1 MSAQNK
7 EEVKPIDKQV
17 TTKDIANLYSHLQ
30 TMIDNVPKSPRYK
43 QPSPDLPLTPT
54 ASSSSLNIASPTT
67 STSKSLPTRSAKEP
81 DCPCHHILV
90 SKDSQ
95 HCALC
100 DDVIPILAEIQDD
113 REKKRNEI
121 EEIKSLLKKEQVEA
135 EQQQKKVIVLT
146 KKEKELSEKIKATV
160 EQYKSLQKD
169 LVVLEKKYEF
179 EKTEAEK
186 AKKDKA
192 AVENELEDLSQR
204 LFEEANGMVANEK
217 REKHQLEI
225 QYRHL
230 QEELKLCREQVEAEE
245 LQLRELKQK
254 MCAMEEAR
262 EKSNSV
268 SNLANSSTTSLEDSL
283 LEDDPVHAQRASRDM
298 SGLFTHEDNTVEV
311 QETTDPMAINEFKA
325 FFQLDQSIPIRKLHS
340 ATSFMKCSLTED
352 VEPCLRFGP
361 NSRLSPKKLYEAIL
375 LNTCFI
381 EETPYGF
388 AIEQAKR
395 PYDMPLRI
403 SASKNMI
410 WERLSSAPV
419 AVFTGCQA
427 CGRVTKD
434 LPYRF
439 RISMVDDWAC
449 IDRYCRDRLVAVCEF
464 YTFIRNIRQ
473 GYYNGRTLNDLY
485 GENIRLK
492 LQMFYARM
500 GTLSQTLQNMGI
512 KGDTIGHAS
521 PPNMVIPPPISESE
535 TDTPAVVPVDGNTA
549 AATNT
554 TNAIDNN
561 NENDIHTMDDHA
573 SIEAYTDKHTASID
587 DDKASVT
594 SSQAESNIS
603 HKISDDEEEEP
614 KTASTH
620 PENAEESE
628 STSVHSQD
636 SNEPKNTSVQS
647 KNAEE
652 PKTASVHPQN
662 ASWADL

>member
-1 MSAQNK
+1 
-7 EEVKPIDKQV
+7 
-17 TTKDIANLYSHLQ
+17 
-30 TMIDNVPKSPRYK
+30 MIDNVPKSPRYK

-54 ASSSSLNIASPTT
+54 ASSSSLNIAS
-67 STSKSLPTRSAKEP
+67 TSKTLPARSAKEP

-90 SKDSQ
+90 SRDSQ

-100 DDVIPILAEIQDD
+100 DDVIPILAEIQND

-121 EEIKSLLKKEQVEA
+121 EEIKLLLKKEQEEA

-146 KKEKELSEKIKATV
+146 KKEKELSEKIKATA
-160 EQYKSLQKD
+160 EQHTSLQKD

-204 LFEEANGMVANEK
+204 LFEEANGMVAHEK
-217 REKHQLEI
+217 KEKHQLEI

-230 QEELKLCREQVEAEE
+230 QEELRLCREQMEAEE

-262 EKSNSV
+262 ERNSV
-268 SNLANSSTTSLEDSL
+268 IHSLTNNNSSTASLEDAL
-283 LEDDPVHAQRASRDM
+283 VEDEHIHANRASRDM
-298 SGLFTHEDNTVEV
+298 TGLFTHEDNTLEV
-311 QETTDPMAINEFKA
+311 QETTDPMALNEFKA
-325 FFQLDQSIPIRKLHS
+325 FFQLDESVPIRKLHS

-361 NSRLSPKKLYEAIL
+361 HSRLSPKRLYEAIL

-388 AIEQAKR
+388 AKEQTKR
-395 PYDMPLRI
+395 PHDMPLKI
-403 SASKNMI
+403 SAAKNMI
-410 WERLSSAPV
+410 WERLSNAPV
-419 AVFTGCQA
+419 ALFTGCQA

-464 YTFIRNIRQ
+464 YTFIRNVRQ
-473 GYYNGRTLNDLY
+473 GYYNGRTLDDLY

-512 KGDTIGHAS
+512 KGDMVGHAS
-521 PPNMVIPPPISESE
+521 PPNMVIPLLFLKTLLKTKKIQFMPLIVLRMILMLSIMILRILHPLQAAKQNQTFHIKYRMTKKSQR
-535 TDTPAVVPVDGNTA
+535 ALLFIHKMQLGQNYNNT
-549 AATNT
+549 
-554 TNAIDNN
+554 
-561 NENDIHTMDDHA
+561 M
-573 SIEAYTDKHTASID
+573 
-587 DDKASVT
+587 
-594 SSQAESNIS
+594 
-603 HKISDDEEEEP
+603 
-614 KTASTH
+614 
-620 PENAEESE
+620 
-628 STSVHSQD
+628 
-636 SNEPKNTSVQS
+636 
-647 KNAEE
+647 
-652 PKTASVHPQN
+652 
-662 ASWADL
+662 